1 MNQFI
6 KFDPAG
12 AGTRSY
18 GGVIL
23 NVDMIAGPVIQ
34 DFPAGNGDEHLGVPL
49 KSGKNAYML
58 LEYVDAAT
66 ATSAK
71 TALDSALYNSIPGVG
86 TYEIVGQLS
95 SIEYSS

>member
-34 DFPAGNGDEHLGVPL
+34 DFPAGNGDQYLGIPL

-58 LEYVDAAT
+58 LEYLDAAT

-71 TALDSALYNSIPGVG
+71 QALESALYNSNPGVG
-86 TYEIVGQLS
+86 TYEIAGEVS
-95 SIEYSS
+95 AIEYSA